1 MAKGSISAVAVTGVA
16 LVVAGIGLAF
26 WGFQLSGSVASQITE
41 VVTGSETDK
50 VMTLYIAG
58 AVSFCVGIYILIKS

>member
-1 MAKGSISAVAVTGVA
+1 MAKSSISAIAIIGVA

-26 WGFQLSGSVASQITE
+26 WGFQLSGSVTSQITE

-58 AVSFCVGIYILIKS
+58 AVSFFVGIYILIKS